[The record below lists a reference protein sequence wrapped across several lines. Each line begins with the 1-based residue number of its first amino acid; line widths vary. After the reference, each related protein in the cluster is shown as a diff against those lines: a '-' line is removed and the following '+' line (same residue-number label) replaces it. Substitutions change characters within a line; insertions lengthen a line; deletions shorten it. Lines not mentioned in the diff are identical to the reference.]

1 MKELREPMALLGAAL
16 LSLLVLVAVLAPVL
30 APYDPR
36 DAVGPSLQAPTF
48 AHLLGTNDLGQ
59 DIFSQILW
67 GTRPSLLVG
76 VGAATVA
83 VGVGI
88 AVGVGAG
95 LRGGLADAVAMRV
108 VDVFLALPVLPLL
121 VLIAALVG
129 AGRATLVLVIGLVR
143 WPEVARMTRGQT
155 LSLRCRGYVEAS
167 RGFGGGL
174 GYVVRRHLLPAL
186 GPLITSSFVNVGAI
200 AVLMEAGLAFL
211 GLGDTTVISWG
222 LMLNRALLFPGLYY
236 SALWTWWVLPAGF
249 AISLAVLGFTFL
261 GVGLEPRFNPG
272 WRRTNL

>member
-1 MKELREPMALLGAAL
+1 MTLAGAAL
-16 LSLLVLVAVLAPVL
+16 LGLLILVAVLAPVL
-30 APYDPR
+30 SPYDPR
-36 DAVGPSLQAPTF
+36 DSVGPSLQSPTF

-67 GTRPSLLVG
+67 GARPSLLVG
-76 VGAATVA
+76 VGAAALAVS
-83 VGVGI
+83 VGV

-95 LRGGLADAVAMRV
+95 LRGGWADTIAMRV

-129 AGRATLVLVIGLVR
+129 ANRTTLIVVIGLVR
-143 WPEVARMTRGQT
+143 WPEVARLTRGQT
-155 LSLRCRGYVEAS
+155 LSLRHRGYVQAS

-174 GYVVRRHLLPAL
+174 GHVVRRHLLPAL
-186 GPLITSSFVNVGAI
+186 GPLIASGFVTVGAV

-211 GLGDTTVISWG
+211 GLGDTTVVSWG

-261 GVGLEPRFNPG
+261 SVSLEPRFNPA
-272 WRRTNL
+272 WQRSTS